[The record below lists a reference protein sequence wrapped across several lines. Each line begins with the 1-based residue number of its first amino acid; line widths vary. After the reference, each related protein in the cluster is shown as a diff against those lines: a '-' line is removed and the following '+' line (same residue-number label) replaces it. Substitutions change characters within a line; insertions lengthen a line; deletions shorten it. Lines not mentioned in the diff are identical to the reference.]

1 MSRVEGARTRLPIT
15 GIVVAAVL
23 LCWLATS
30 PTFASAQGV
39 QAVPVGTFEH
49 PVDLQAAPEAPNLL
63 FVVEQPG
70 SIRVLDNGVDAG
82 EPFLNIRSIVLAHP
96 DIGAGDEQGLFS
108 IAFAPGYANNHRF
121 YVLFDN
127 VDGDVEID
135 EFKSSPGNPLRAR
148 PKSRRTLLVIPHQ
161 DAQNHNGGQ
170 LHFGP
175 QGLLYASIGD
185 GGHQSPVGEHARD
198 LENLLGK
205 LLRIDPHAQGGQP
218 YGIPPDNP
226 LVGEPGRDEI
236 FAYGFRNPWRFS
248 FDGRRLAIAD
258 VGQRRFEEVNF
269 LSISKALGANF
280 GWPQYEGNELFAV
293 NRPGADPPTF
303 PVLTYTHD
311 FGCAVA
317 GGYVMHDP
325 GLPALE
331 GRYIYTDFCSGVLRT
346 FQPQVVPGG
355 GYTAADDQPL
365 GLTIVRPT
373 SFGVD
378 AEGQIYVTQATGPV
392 TRLEPSE

>member
-1 MSRVEGARTRLPIT
+1 M
-15 GIVVAAVL
+15 
-23 LCWLATS
+23 
-30 PTFASAQGV
+30 
-39 QAVPVGTFEH
+39 
-49 PVDLQAAPEAPNLL
+49 
-63 FVVEQPG
+63 
-70 SIRVLDNGVDAG
+70 
-82 EPFLNIRSIVLAHP
+82 
-96 DIGAGDEQGLFS
+96 
-108 IAFAPGYANNHRF
+108 
-121 YVLFDN
+121 LFDN

-135 EFKSSPGNPLRAR
+135 EFKSSPRNPLRAR
-148 PKSRRTLLVIPHQ
+148 PKSRR
-161 DAQNHNGGQ
+161 DR
-170 LHFGP
+170 
-175 QGLLYASIGD
+175 
-185 GGHQSPVGEHARD
+185 ARD
-198 LENLLGK
+198 PPPRRAEPQRRPVA
-205 LLRIDPHAQGGQP
+205 LRTAGAAVRVDRRRRASDRRSASTRATWRTCSASCCGSTRAGREAQP

-331 GRYIYTDFCSGVLRT
+331 GRYIYTDFCSGELRT
-346 FQPQVVPGG
+346 LPAPGRAGRRVHG
-355 GYTAADDQPL
+355 GRRQPL